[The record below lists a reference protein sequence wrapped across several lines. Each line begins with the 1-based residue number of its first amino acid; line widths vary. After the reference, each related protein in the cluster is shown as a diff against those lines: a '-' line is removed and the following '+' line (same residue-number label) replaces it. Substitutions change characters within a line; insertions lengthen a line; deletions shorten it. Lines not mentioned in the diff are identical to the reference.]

1 MSSIRTLI
9 SLAGVSSLVL
19 CIGPRVGRKRA
30 FHSLPLWRLRAGM
43 NCVLRDYL
51 ELDVFD
57 LFYTR
62 EDIIPN
68 FLRAF

>member
-1 MSSIRTLI
+1 
-9 SLAGVSSLVL
+9 
-19 CIGPRVGRKRA
+19 
-30 FHSLPLWRLRAGM
+30 M

-51 ELDVFD
+51 ELDVFE

-62 EDIIPN
+62 EDIIPD